1 MIQAIVLAMLV
12 VTDRILSWHI
22 IVLSIFLGIING
34 FDMPTRQAF
43 VYEMVDIEEDL
54 PNAIALNSMIFNG
67 ARLIGPAVAGVVID
81 LAGESVCFFVN
92 AASFLAVIVSLA
104 LIRISPKK
112 NIIKHSGTV
121 LTGLRDGL
129 SYAAGSAAI
138 RTILLLLVF
147 VSLFTMPYS
156 VLMPVFAK
164 DILHGG
170 PKTLGFLVGSV
181 GVGALI
187 GAVFLASRKTIQGI
201 EKIMILA
208 ACILGSSVMLFSFSR
223 SIILSMFL
231 MLLTGFGL
239 MVQMAS
245 ANTILQ
251 SVVDAD
257 KRGRVM
263 SFYVM
268 SFTGMAPLG
277 SLFAGFIALA
287 IGAPHTILISGT
299 CCLFAAAIFSRKL
312 PEIRKTIHP
321 IFVRKGIIPQVA
333 SGIGTASN
341 LSAETKE

>member
-1 MIQAIVLAMLV
+1 
-12 VTDRILSWHI
+12 
-22 IVLSIFLGIING
+22 
-34 FDMPTRQAF
+34 
-43 VYEMVDIEEDL
+43 
-54 PNAIALNSMIFNG
+54 
-67 ARLIGPAVAGVVID
+67 
-81 LAGESVCFFVN
+81 
-92 AASFLAVIVSLA
+92 
-104 LIRISPKK
+104 
-112 NIIKHSGTV
+112 
-121 LTGLRDGL
+121 
-129 SYAAGSAAI
+129 
-138 RTILLLLVF
+138 
-147 VSLFTMPYS
+147 
-156 VLMPVFAK
+156 MPVFAK